1 MTIAELVETLEQED
15 HALTAWVLAHAVDS
29 TLCDAELSIDD
40 ARFVV
45 QDGVGVLSLGW
56 EQSANELRT
65 VWLQYR
71 REVRVPLDA
80 DGRPR
85 WTIEARQLIRAVQKS
100 RREYRK

>member
-1 MTIAELVETLEQED
+1 MTIAELVETLEQERED

-56 EQSANELRT
+56 EQSANELR
-65 VWLQYR
+65 
-71 REVRVPLDA
+71 VPLDA